1 MKILSL
7 KYSDF
12 KVDGDD
18 FITDIQLGNYTVM
31 VFLKIPIG
39 GEKKYTLHWKIC
51 NGWEVNY
58 SGNDK
63 YALIYRLNRYIKINW
78 DQITHFL

>member
-18 FITDIQLGNYTVM
+18 FITDIQLGDSTVM
-31 VFLKIPIG
+31 VFLNPAIG

-51 NGWEVNY
+51 KDWEVSY

-63 YALIYRLNRYIKINW
+63 RALIYRLNRYIKINW